1 MQLKLRMVGSEGF
14 EKHIYNKL
22 DKPQISNSL
31 MNMVTNYKSFP
42 KPWLHLREV
51 VLEDNEY

>member
-14 EKHIYNKL
+14 EKIIYNKL

-31 MNMVTNYKSFP
+31 MNMVTSYKSFP
-42 KPWLHLREV
+42 KP
-51 VLEDNEY
+51 